1 MTAARHIPPLL
12 LLAMSLVIAS
22 ASVSDAAGA
31 RTVGAGSPERPSG
44 SESMGGW
51 RLVHTRNPQGGA
63 DAVSIMHTADTSKSD
78 LDLAGLMIRCAEGN
92 VEVVIVLIQP
102 LPFRARPHVGFGD
115 SGNEAS
121 FEGTVVPPG
130 TAILLP
136 REATALATGKWQAL
150 SELMIRVEDGKNTI
164 RGVVA
169 LSGLASAFKT
179 LLASCPIP

>member
-1 MTAARHIPPLL
+1 
-12 LLAMSLVIAS
+12 
-22 ASVSDAAGA
+22 
-31 RTVGAGSPERPSG
+31 
-44 SESMGGW
+44 MGEW
-51 RLVHTRNPQGGA
+51 HLVHTRNPQGGA

-78 LDLAGLMIRCAEGN
+78 LDLAGLMIRCAKGS
-92 VEVVIVLIQP
+92 VEVVIVLIRP
-102 LPFRARPHVGFGD
+102 LPFRARPPVEFGD

-121 FEGTVVPPG
+121 FEGTVIPPG

-136 REATALATGKWQAL
+136 REATALASGKWQAL